1 MSKIAELDDY
11 KLGKQLGAT
20 RDPKHDLKS
29 DNNNYRK
36 GFYVGRKHKSKE
48 TLENAFSDSALYT
61 NLKSAIAQY
70 RKTKDS
76 ATYNRVLDLYQE
88 YSNRHIS
95 DADDEE
101 FVLMESENGEP
112 VLTKKYKKEN
122 LANAKQYLDEN
133 TDTEIVGKDDEGSV
147 YIAEKDDDAKK
158 EDEKKVIGDSNKN
171 NNKMSENYKLTRISD
186 SQFTV
191 SKDGDATYRL
201 IKVKDHW
208 GCTCQGYYF
217 RGACKHLDML
227 KGKVADSELV
237 ARVENHTRRECELVA
252 DSLKRVLDG
261 HKWAVSG
268 EYRRG
273 CETVTSLPI
282 VVECS
287 DSEFKTIENGI
298 DGARFAKMVADSS
311 IIRGYYDNVPVVLI
325 RAADG
330 QMATHL
336 LSTTGTKEENMR
348 LRDCAKKKGYRLVEN
363 GLFDSAGNLVNTP
376 DEQTIYR
383 VLGERYKQPNER

>member
-36 GFYVGRKHKSKE
+36 GFYVGRKHSSKE
-48 TLENAFSDSALYT
+48 TLENAFSDSALRSE
-61 NLKSAIAQY
+61 LKTLISEY

-76 ATYNRVLDLYQE
+76 ATYARVIELYSE
-88 YSNRHIS
+88 FSNRHIA
-95 DADDEE
+95 DADDDEY
-101 FVLMESENGEP
+101 VLMESDGEP

-122 LANAKQYLDEN
+122 LASAKEYLDEN
-133 TDTEIVGKDDEGSV
+133 TDTEIVGKDEEGSV

-158 EDEKKVIGDSNKN
+158 EDERKVIGD
-171 NNKMSENYKLTRISD
+171 NNKKDNMDNNYKLTRIND

-201 IKVKDHW
+201 IKIKDHW

-217 RGACKHLDML
+217 RGTCKHLDML

-237 ARVENHTRRECELVA
+237 ARVESHTRRECELVA

-273 CETVTSLPI
+273 CETVSSLPI

-287 DSEFKTIENGI
+287 DSEFKNIENEI
-298 DGARFAKMVADSS
+298 DGARFAKMVADNS
-311 IIRGYYDNVPVVLI
+311 IIRGYYDNIPVVLI

-383 VLGERYKQPNER
+383 VLGEPYKKPNER